1 MKGLQ
6 GKVAVVTGGTR
17 GIGRATVDRLL
28 EEGVYVGV
36 LDDGPAEDL
45 SDRENVITVSCDV
58 SVEDQ
63 VADAVARTVE
73 RFGRLDILV
82 NNAGVNGY
90 FDPAQMSDDEWERF
104 MGVDLRGAWLC
115 IKHAIPALRH
125 AQGGVIINVASIHV
139 LMSTAGTLPH
149 GSVRSGLVGLTRSLA
164 LDLGSHNIRVLAVCP
179 GWIHTHLVDEWCET
193 QPDPAGALQAVTEL
207 HPLARIGRP
216 EEVAALVAFLAS
228 EDASFL
234 TGVPLLVDGGLS
246 ANMAS

>member
-17 GIGRATVDRLL
+17 GVGRATVDRLL
-28 EEGVYVGV
+28 EEGVSVGV
-36 LDDGPAEDL
+36 LDDHRDEDL
-45 SDRENVITVSCDV
+45 SGREDVVAIPCDV
-58 SVEDQ
+58 SVEGQ
-63 VADAVARTVE
+63 VADAVARTLD
-73 RFGRLDILV
+73 RFGRIDILV

-90 FDPAQMSDDEWERF
+90 FDPAQMSDDEWEGF
-104 MGVDLRGAWLC
+104 IGSDLKGAWLC
-115 IKHAIPALRH
+115 SKHAIPALRH
-125 AQGGVIINVASIHV
+125 ANGGVIINVASIHV
-139 LMSTAGTLPH
+139 LMTTAGILPH
-149 GSVRSGLVGLTRSLA
+149 APARSGLVGLTRSLA
-164 LDLGSHNIRVLAVCP
+164 LDLGCDNIRVLAVCP

-193 QPDPAGALQAVTEL
+193 QPDPAAALDAVMEL

-246 ANMAS
+246 AKVAG